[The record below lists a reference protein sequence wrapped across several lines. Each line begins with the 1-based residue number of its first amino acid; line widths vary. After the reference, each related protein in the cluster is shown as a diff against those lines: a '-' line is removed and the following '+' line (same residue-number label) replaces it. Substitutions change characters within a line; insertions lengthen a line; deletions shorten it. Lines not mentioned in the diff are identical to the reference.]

1 MQQYIKSNKGFS
13 LVEVMIT
20 LMLGVIVLL
29 MLVQVFVNTKESHA
43 QNDRVSETLE
53 SGRFAMRQ
61 IATDLKNAGFFGGVI
76 EPSQISVD
84 SSLASPSVDCG
95 TSSETNWAYD
105 LTTYRS
111 LQYDDNPGNTNNHT
125 CIAASDL
132 NTGSD
137 ILAVKRVFA
146 QPNDPTATP
155 FPLKKYNIYLRSD
168 FNSACLW
175 YYDGSATG
183 PSSSNCPTTGVQ
195 DWLYLTHVYYIRKTN
210 DNGDPI
216 PTLCRKTLDVS
227 TSGTPAPTMDDLC
240 LAQGI
245 ERFHV
250 MFGIDTDSPRDGV
263 ANKFVSAPTKDELT
277 TRAVSA
283 RIYVLVRSLH
293 QDSNAAFT
301 NNKTYQLG
309 DVTYTPSNTAS
320 DSYYRR
326 LYSTTVVLRN
336 PMYASVFNDY

>member
-20 LMLGVIVLL
+20 LMLGLIVLL
-29 MLVQVFVNTKESHA
+29 MVVQVFVNTKESHA

-76 EPSQISVD
+76 DPSLISVD
-84 SSLASPSVDCG
+84 ASLTSPSIDCG

-111 LQYDDNPGNTNNHT
+111 LQYDANPGNTNNHT
-125 CIAASDL
+125 CIASSDL
-132 NTGSD
+132 YTGSD

-146 QPNDPTATP
+146 QPYDPTAIP
-155 FPLKKYNIYLRSD
+155 LPLKKYNIYLRSD

-175 YYDGSATG
+175 YYDGSASA
-183 PSSSNCPTTGVQ
+183 PSGGNCPATGVQ

-210 DNGDPI
+210 DNGDLV
-216 PTLCRKTLDVS
+216 PTLCRKTLDI
-227 TSGTPAPTMDDLC
+227 SGGKPTMDNLC

-245 ERFHV
+245 EKFHI
-250 MFGIDTDSPRDGV
+250 MFGIDTDIPRDGV
-263 ANKFVSAPTKDELT
+263 ANKFISNPSTAELT

-283 RIYVLVRSLH
+283 RIYVLVRALQ
-293 QDSNAAFT
+293 QDSTFKND
-301 NNKTYQLG
+301 KTYTLG
-309 DVTYTPSNTAS
+309 DMTPYTPN
-320 DSYYRR
+320 DNYYRR
-326 LYSTTVVLRN
+326 LYSTTVMLRN
-336 PMYASVFNDY
+336 PMYASVFNDF